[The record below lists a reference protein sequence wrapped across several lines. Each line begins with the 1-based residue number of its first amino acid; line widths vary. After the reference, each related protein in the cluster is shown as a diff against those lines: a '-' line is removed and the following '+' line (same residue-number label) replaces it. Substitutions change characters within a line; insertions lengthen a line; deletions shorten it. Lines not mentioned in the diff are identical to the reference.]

1 MELVERKPL
10 LCKNCGGRIDRV
22 TMKCPYCDTQYER
35 PHEGVPVLPVVER
48 RGVERIYAA
57 IAVDDEC
64 LVRNPHL
71 RDNIPKDVLVSLAR
85 RLLDYATITVKDDPC
100 SFRKIINAAIAVVPP
115 KKGEDDGQSKNVWD
129 E

>member
-10 LCKNCGGRIDRV
+10 LCKNCGGVIDRF

-35 PHEGVPVLPVVER
+35 SHDGMSVLPVVEQ
-48 RGVERIYAA
+48 RGVERICVS

-71 RDNIPKDVLVSLAR
+71 RDHITKDVLVSLAR
-85 RLLDYATITVKDDPC
+85 HLLDYATITVMGDPR
-100 SFRKIINAAIAVVPP
+100 SFRKIINATIAVVPP
-115 KKGEDDGQSKNVWD
+115 KKGE
-129 E
+129 